1 MCNNKLVCTVHL
13 WSKFY
18 KLLEEG
24 TQREVSI
31 ISWIGLTR
39 VLDGE
44 LCDIVHFAS
53 RECNSI
59 NNQDMFDF
67 FMPIEP
73 RKRSWV
79 RSPPFVPL
87 WTQDLLKEWQGPCA
101 ILYILYTV
109 RVVHL
114 HIWSKWCSNIDC
126 MVVQYRIQINTSI
139 LWRGP
144 KISVK
149 YQFNLCMIWRENPP
163 MKYCEK
169 YAKICTNKSVFSQP
183 LQYCICSHNIKFFL
197 YTVPKITWIF
207 ACHGWSRCIGICW
220 FMGQLFVYKCQ
231 T

>member
-1 MCNNKLVCTVHL
+1 MT
-13 WSKFY
+13 
-18 KLLEEG
+18 
-24 TQREVSI
+24 
-31 ISWIGLTR
+31 
-39 VLDGE
+39 
-44 LCDIVHFAS
+44 
-53 RECNSI
+53 
-59 NNQDMFDF
+59 
-67 FMPIEP
+67 
-73 RKRSWV
+73 
-79 RSPPFVPL
+79 
-87 WTQDLLKEWQGPCA
+87 
-101 ILYILYTV
+101 LYILHRVNATVLTIRICLTFLCRSNPEKGPGFDPLLLCLSELIGPIKRVAGPLCSVQYCTYYTV

-220 FMGQLFVYKCQ
+220 FMGQIFVYKCQ